1 MKTSDILL
9 LSNSTHSP
17 NRRIFVGD
25 EKAIALI
32 SSILATAVIATGLVA
47 TAVAGFKQGE
57 AVLNRAG
64 EGVVV
69 VERQI
74 TRGGHLWAT
83 PKLGDCRQNRLDRDG
98 GLQLD
103 SS

>member
-1 MKTSDILL
+1 MERCHEDQR
-9 LSNSTHSP
+9 HSP
-17 NRRIFVGD
+17 VEQLHPLTQPAVFVGD

-74 TRGGHLWAT
+74 TRGGSLMGYTEAW
-83 PKLGDCRQNRLDRDG
+83 
-98 GLQLD
+98 
-103 SS
+103 